1 MSTSVGEQLKEVRT
15 ARGLTLEQA
24 AQATKIRKH
33 YLEALE
39 RDDRTTLPSAVQGK
53 GFLRLYAGYLGLD
66 AEALAAQWEGKPL
79 PVKPASP
86 AVVEVNKPA
95 PEKAQPVVVET
106 PPPEPEEAQ
115 PEPPTARQPAGDSE
129 TIFREIGE
137 SLRKQ
142 RETLS
147 LSLSE
152 VERYTRLRQ
161 RYLVAMEKGHLDD
174 LPSPVQGRGMISN
187 YANFLN
193 LDGEAV
199 LLRFAE
205 GLQLRR
211 LERAAP
217 VEEPGVFQRGRKKKG
232 ASQASAL
239 RRLLT
244 PDLLIVSTLILAL
257 FVFIIWTA
265 ARISATRSSAARST
279 LPSVGEVLMNT
290 TPGANPQETS
300 SLPAPA
306 VTSQSQPG
314 SAPSN
319 ATEGAPAG
327 VTQGG
332 GDSSQPLQ
340 LTATIAPINS
350 DPVQLYIVARQRAY
364 LQVIADGQV
373 KFLGRVVPGNAY
385 PFSGKKNIELV
396 IGNAAAFQIFYNQT
410 DLGSLGVMGQVLRM
424 TFTAN
429 GITTPTPMPTLTA
442 SPTKAVTPTFG
453 PTVTVTPSPSVT
465 PLVP

>member
-1 MSTSVGEQLKEVRT
+1 MATSVGEQLKEERT
-15 ARGLTLEQA
+15 TRGLTLEQA

-39 RDDRTTLPSAVQGK
+39 RDDRSTLPSVVQGK
-53 GFLRLYAGYLGLD
+53 RLSAPLRRLSGPGRGNLGG
-66 AEALAAQWEGKPL
+66 AVGRQTPPGQTRPPAA
-79 PVKPASP
+79 
-86 AVVEVNKPA
+86 VEVKVQPA
-95 PEKAQPVVVET
+95 ADEPPAFEPEDAD
-106 PPPEPEEAQ
+106 PEPQ
-115 PEPPTARQPAGDSE
+115 PALPTAGDSQ

-193 LDGEAV
+193 LDGESV

-211 LERAAP
+211 LERNSA
-217 VEEPGVFQRGRKKKG
+217 VEEPGTFPRGRKKRG

-265 ARISATRSSAARST
+265 ARISANRSGAERAT
-279 LPSVGEVLMNT
+279 LPSVGDVLMNT

-306 VTSQSQPG
+306 VTNQPGSTESQPG
-314 SAPSN
+314 SAASN
-319 ATEGAPAG
+319 PTEGAPAAA
-327 VTQGG
+327 
-332 GDSSQPLQ
+332 SLPLQ
-340 LTATIAPINS
+340 VTATIAPINS

-364 LQVIADGQV
+364 LQVISDGQV
-373 KFLGRVVPGNAY
+373 KFLGRVVPGDAY
-385 PFSGKKNIELV
+385 PFSGKKNIEIV

-410 DLGSLGVMGQVLRM
+410 DLGSLGTIGEVLRM
-424 TFTAN
+424 TFTTN
-429 GITTPTPMPTLTA
+429 GITTPTPMPTFTA
-442 SPTKAVTPTFG
+442 SPTKAVTPTIG